1 MRNIRFR
8 LCTFVVQVGSARH
21 RKLYLRSWCVS
32 TVACIRRQPLDE
44 GIIMSSEEDTY
55 LRAKLTEI
63 NGAIERLT
71 QMLNRMIDV
80 ISKITEVQ
88 DTQSDLQLAV
98 SVNTEKL
105 DEILEAVKNISQA
118 APSQPRGPSVAQK
131 GAVSSHQAILDTLET
146 QIRDGVIAS
155 DLSAKINESA
165 EMLESKGVAG
175 NLVVKMQRWT
185 RILRTY
191 GRVDTISPTD
201 IQKLRN
207 DIKEWSKELTKMR

>member
-1 MRNIRFR
+1 M
-8 LCTFVVQVGSARH
+8 
-21 RKLYLRSWCVS
+21 
-32 TVACIRRQPLDE
+32 
-44 GIIMSSEEDTY
+44 SEEDTY

-63 NGAIERLT
+63 NGNIERLT

-98 SVNTEKL
+98 SENSDKL
-105 DEILEAVKNISQA
+105 DEILAAVKNIGQA
-118 APSQPRGPSVAQK
+118 APAQPSGPSVAQK

-155 DLSAKINESA
+155 DLSAKINEA
-165 EMLESKGVAG
+165 AGMLESKGVAG
-175 NLVVKMQRWT
+175 GLIVKMQRWT

-201 IQKLRN
+201 IQKLRA
-207 DIKEWSKELTKMR
+207 DIKDWSKELTQMR

>member
-1 MRNIRFR
+1 M
-8 LCTFVVQVGSARH
+8 
-21 RKLYLRSWCVS
+21 
-32 TVACIRRQPLDE
+32 
-44 GIIMSSEEDTY
+44 SEEDTY

-88 DTQSDLQLAV
+88 DAQSDIAL
-98 SVNTEKL
+98 SVRANSEKL
-105 DEILEAVKNISQA
+105 DELFDAVKNIKVSSGA
-118 APSQPRGPSVAQK
+118 SVGSGTAIAQK

-155 DLSAKINESA
+155 DLSQKINESA
-165 EMLESKGVAG
+165 EMLESKGVSG
-175 NLVVKMQRWT
+175 SLIVKMQRWT

-201 IQKLRN
+201 IQKLRE
-207 DIKEWSKELTKMR
+207 DIKEWSRELSKMR

>member
-1 MRNIRFR
+1 M
-8 LCTFVVQVGSARH
+8 
-21 RKLYLRSWCVS
+21 
-32 TVACIRRQPLDE
+32 
-44 GIIMSSEEDTY
+44 SEEDTY

-88 DTQSDLQLAV
+88 DAQSDLTL
-98 SVNTEKL
+98 SVNANSEKL
-105 DEILEAVKNISQA
+105 DELLEAMKNIK
-118 APSQPRGPSVAQK
+118 SVGAVPASTGATITQK
-131 GAVSSHQAILDTLET
+131 GAISSHQAILDTLET

-155 DLSAKINESA
+155 DLAQRINESA
-165 EMLESKGVAG
+165 EMLESKGVTGA
-175 NLVVKMQRWT
+175 LIVKMQRWT

-201 IQKLRN
+201 IQKLRE
-207 DIKEWSKELTKMR
+207 DIKEWSRELGKMR

>member
-1 MRNIRFR
+1 M
-8 LCTFVVQVGSARH
+8 CARH
-21 RKLYLRSWCVS
+21 RKLYLRSARVS
-32 TVACIRRQPLDE
+32 TVACIQRHHPNE
-44 GIIMSSEEDTY
+44 GIIMNSEEDTY

-88 DTQSDLQLAV
+88 DAQSDIQLAV
-98 SVNTEKL
+98 NENAEKL
-105 DEILEAVKNISQA
+105 EELLVAVKNISVA
-118 APSQPRGPSVAQK
+118 APSQPSGPSVAQK

-155 DLSAKINESA
+155 DLSTKINEAA
-165 EMLESKGVAG
+165 EMLESKGVSGA
-175 NLVVKMQRWT
+175 LIVKMQRWT

-201 IQKLRN
+201 IQKLRT
-207 DIKEWSKELTKMR
+207 DIKEWSKDLTKMR